1 MTFAENRSRWI
12 IHELVVYVALVCII
26 HITTMEICSFFVT
39 LVPKTVHRWPCNMSK
54 KIDACLWL
62 VFYFTQAD
70 PNLFWK
76 LWNAY
81 STEVFWIFFNFF
93 CNRCKKSQLIMR
105 SYSNMYFKIIGK
117 DRRKVPG
124 RVSTNSFTS
133 IKPNPKKLW
142 NAYRPQDWRVHEKIS
157 DSFTHQTARIQLSIA
172 FRMCVLDFQN
182 YYSIQ
187 QKNHS
192 VQ

>member
-26 HITTMEICSFFVT
+26 HITTMEICSIFVT

-70 PNLFWK
+70 PNLLWK

-93 CNRCKKSQLIMR
+93 CNNRCKKSQLIMR
-105 SYSNMYFKIIGK
+105 SCSNISKYRQRQAQSTWQSINEFLYF
-117 DRRKVPG
+117 
-124 RVSTNSFTS
+124 NQ
-133 IKPNPKKLW
+133 
-142 NAYRPQDWRVHEKIS
+142 AEPQKTLEC
-157 DSFTHQTARIQLSIA
+157 L
-172 FRMCVLDFQN
+172 
-182 YYSIQ
+182 
-187 QKNHS
+187 
-192 VQ
+192 